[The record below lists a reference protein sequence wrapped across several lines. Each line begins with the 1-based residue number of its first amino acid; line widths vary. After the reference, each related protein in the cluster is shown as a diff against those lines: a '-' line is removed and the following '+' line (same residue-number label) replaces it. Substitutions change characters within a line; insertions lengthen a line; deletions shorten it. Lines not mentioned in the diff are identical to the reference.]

1 MSDKIM
7 TTSPI
12 GPEGPLSQLELGAR
26 LVPQATQSRIACWCD
41 LLTLFRKQNVPIP
54 LETEA
59 QQLDRLKTEL
69 TASIPETRG
78 FVGKDAASKTFVKR
92 QKALKA
98 LIELAKKD
106 PSLKTNIVDF
116 LDKQLSRFS
125 NEIKYKR
132 SHSGIIFELKR
143 SSQELSPNKKH

>member
-1 MSDKIM
+1 MINPNLSAYL
-7 TTSPI
+7 I
-12 GPEGPLSQLELGAR
+12 GTEERLYQLQLGGQR
-26 LVPQATQSRIACWCD
+26 VTQTTQSRIAYWCN
-41 LLTLFRKQNVPIP
+41 LLSNFWRRTEPIP